1 MAKLASFDTLTQKHD
16 EILTKGYCFNS
27 AGTLKVSATGG
38 NYSFTSKVSE
48 KCDEGML
55 GMAWASFKYNAF
67 TIKHKRNTDRY
78 AQYNVKADLNKILQG
93 LEANVDCKIWRSLDD
108 TIDPSLTLAYS
119 YKDQANANIKLETA
133 SGKVTTAFTAGQKN
147 LGLGFEGR
155 FNYIEKSAEKA
166 TFAAWLWKPRTKL
179 VVKYSFGVVNNGIC
193 SVDFYQKLTDRA
205 KMSAHLV
212 KNIKS
217 SVNELEIGGAYWLD
231 EFSEIKGKVKS
242 GGNMAMSLSRRLN
255 ENLMATLATQINS
268 ESLVSHSDSKYRLG
282 VRLEFIR

>member
-1 MAKLASFDTLTQKHD
+1 MAKLSSFDHLTQKHD

-27 AGTLKVSATGG
+27 AGTLKVSASGE
-38 NYSFTSKVSE
+38 NYTFTSKVAE
-48 KCDEGML
+48 KHDEGML

-78 AQYNVKADLNKILQG
+78 SQYSIKADLNKIFQG
-93 LEANVDCKIWRSLDD
+93 LKANADCKIWKCLEN
-108 TIDPSLTLAYS
+108 IVDPSLSLSYS
-119 YKDQANANIKLETA
+119 YKDQANANIKLETG
-133 SGKVTTAFTAGQKN
+133 SGKMTVALTAGQKN
-147 LGLGFEGR
+147 VGLGFEGR

-179 VVKYSFGVVNNGIC
+179 VVKYSFGIINNGIC

-217 SVNELEIGGAYWLD
+217 SVNELEIGGDYWLD
-231 EFSEIKGKVKS
+231 EFSEIKGKVQS
-242 GGNMAMSLSRRLN
+242 GGNMAMSLSRRIN
-255 ENLMATLATQINS
+255 ENLVATLATQINS

>member
-1 MAKLASFDTLTQKHD
+1 MVKLDSFDTLTQKHD

-27 AGTLKVSATGG
+27 AGTLKVSATGE
-38 NYSFTSKVSE
+38 NYSFTSKVAE
-48 KCDEGML
+48 KRDEGML
-55 GMAWASFKYNAF
+55 GMAWASFKWNAF

-78 AQYNVKADLNKILQG
+78 AQYIVKADLNKLLQG
-93 LEANVDCKIWRSLDD
+93 LEANADCKIWKNLDS
-108 TIDPSLTLAYS
+108 TVDPSISLTYA
-119 YKDQANANIKLETA
+119 YKDQANASIKLETG
-133 SGKVTTAFTAGQKN
+133 SGRVTTSFTAGQKN

-166 TFAAWLWKPRTKL
+166 TFATWLLKPRTRL
-179 VVKYSFGVVNNGIC
+179 IVKYSFGVVNNGIC

-205 KMSAHLV
+205 KISAHLV

-217 SVNELEIGGAYWLD
+217 SVNELEIGGAYLLD
-231 EFSEIKGKVKS
+231 EFSEIKGKIQS
-242 GGNMAMSLSRRLN
+242 GGNMAMSLSRRLS

-282 VRLEFIR
+282 VRLDFNR